1 MCLHVYCGIKAGL
14 ISISDDSE
22 SSNNAPREIDRKKT
36 IDQVINKII
45 EHFPTF
51 TEDQTDFLCR
61 NKKFVEELIKSRDTD
76 SVLKEHV
83 PNVCT
88 ICSLSLVEWKHKTKN
103 SLMISL
109 GEIKKVKIT
118 VNVCTHC
125 KVLYYPDL
133 YHVGIVPIHH
143 KFLLSFDYIV
153 ELAYLL
159 ESGVSLI
166 EMIKSKLLLL
176 SDREKLSYVPDN
188 NVASMIERAAVGVTS
203 LIITGNIS

>member
-1 MCLHVYCGIKAGL
+1 MCSTC
-14 ISISDDSE
+14 SE
-22 SSNNAPREIDRKKT
+22 
-36 IDQVINKII
+36 
-45 EHFPTF
+45 
-51 TEDQTDFLCR
+51 
-61 NKKFVEELIKSRDTD
+61 
-76 SVLKEHV
+76 
-83 PNVCT
+83 
-88 ICSLSLVEWKHKTKN
+88 SLVEWKHKTKN
-103 SLMISL
+103 SLLISL
-109 GEIKKVKIT
+109 GEIKKVKIPA
-118 VNVCTHC
+118 NVCTQC

-188 NVASMIERAAVGVTS
+188 NIASMIERAAVGVNS